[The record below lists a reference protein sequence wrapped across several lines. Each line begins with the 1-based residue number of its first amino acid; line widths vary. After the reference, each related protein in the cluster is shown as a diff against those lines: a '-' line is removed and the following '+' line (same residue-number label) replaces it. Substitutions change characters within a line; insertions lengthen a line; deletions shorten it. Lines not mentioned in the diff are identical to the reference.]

1 MQIWLATQGQY
12 SPLYAQA
19 LDNLGALYSAQQK
32 YNDAEPL
39 FKKALWIRELSDME
53 SLYNLALIY
62 QAKNDAKN
70 ADLFYQRAILIG
82 DKGLGGEHPEVG
94 PTFAAYEV
102 FLRATGRVAEA
113 KKIAA
118 RLHELTDHD
127 HKDAE
132 PVVSGGRKGE
142 K

>member
-1 MQIWLATQGQY
+1 MSIPKWEDQ
-12 SPLYAQA
+12 
-19 LDNLGALYSAQQK
+19 
-32 YNDAEPL
+32 
-39 FKKALWIRELSDME
+39 LS
-53 SLYNLALIY
+53 
-62 QAKNDAKN
+62 
-70 ADLFYQRAILIG
+70 R
-82 DKGLGGEHPEVG
+82 
-94 PTFAAYEV
+94 PTRV